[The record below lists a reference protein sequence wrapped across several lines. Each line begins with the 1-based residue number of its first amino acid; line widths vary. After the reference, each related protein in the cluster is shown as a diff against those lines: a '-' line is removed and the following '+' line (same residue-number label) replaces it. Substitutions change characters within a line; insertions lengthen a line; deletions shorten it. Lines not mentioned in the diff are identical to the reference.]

1 MYDVDY
7 TLELTS
13 RTIFAWKRIP
23 GVREC
28 LYIFSSSLLRLV
40 AKNEREED
48 AWKTSIHGRKDN
60 GRGGE
65 NVRREEENY
74 VFPALAI

>member
-13 RTIFAWKRIP
+13 RTIFAWKRAGMFIHLLFI
-23 GVREC
+23 E
-28 LYIFSSSLLRLV
+28 SLLRLV